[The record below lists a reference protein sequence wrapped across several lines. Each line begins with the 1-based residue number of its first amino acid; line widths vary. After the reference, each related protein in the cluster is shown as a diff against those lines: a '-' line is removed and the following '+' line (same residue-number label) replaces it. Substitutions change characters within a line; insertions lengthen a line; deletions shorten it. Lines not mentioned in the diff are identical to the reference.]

1 MSYQVLG
8 LVLLSVFFWGIAP
21 IIEKIGFSRA
31 NPDPF
36 IALTVRSLAV
46 VLGLFIIIV
55 GQGKI
60 QSLIEAN
67 PKTIVFF
74 SISGILAGLLGTW
87 AYLSA
92 LKMGEASRVVPI
104 SATYP
109 LVATL
114 LSFLILKEDL
124 TISRILGTILIV
136 TGIWLLK

>member
-1 MSYQVLG
+1 MSFQAFW

-21 IIEKIGFSRA
+21 IVEKIGFSRA

-46 VLGLFIIIV
+46 LLGLAIIIV
-55 GQGKI
+55 SQGKT
-60 QSLIEAN
+60 QSLMEIN
-67 PKTIVFF
+67 PKTIIFF

-87 AYLSA
+87 CYLSA
-92 LKMGEASRVVPI
+92 LRIGEASQIVPI

-124 TISRILGTILIV
+124 TISRILGTVFIV